1 MAMQQYSNAVN
12 KSCIIGHIEQLIA
25 SYSFTIRNWKKIIY
39 LWFYLTNIK
48 EYIILEKKL
57 KDSVLYLLLHIT
69 SSLFMFLCG
78 EIKEMNIVMNDVLFV
93 NF

>member
-1 MAMQQYSNAVN
+1 MQQYSNAVN

-25 SYSFTIRNWKKIIY
+25 SYSFKKKMIY

-57 KDSVLYLLLHIT
+57 KDSILYLLLHIT
-69 SSLFMFLCG
+69 SSFFMFLCG

-93 NF
+93 NL